1 MAQRRLS
8 MSEPKK
14 CLREGCEDDRRSNG
28 NPYCKKHRSAY
39 QKAIRLKKEGSYIND
54 PYEPIVRV
62 DGVQVRRS
70 GRPFRPVDDDVIY
83 FLNKI
88 NGKATE

>member
-1 MAQRRLS
+1 

-14 CLREGCEDDRRSNG
+14 CLRDGCEDDRRSNG

-39 QKAIRLKKEGSYIND
+39 QKAIRLKKDGSYIND
-54 PYEPIVRV
+54 PYATDVK
-62 DGVQVRRS
+62 RS

>member
-1 MAQRRLS
+1 

-14 CLREGCEDDRRSNG
+14 CLFDGCEDDRRSNG

-39 QKAIRLKKEGSYIND
+39 QKAIRMTRDGSYVTD
-54 PYEPIVRV
+54 PYAT
-62 DGVQVRRS
+62 DAKRS
-70 GRPFRPVDDDVIY
+70 GRPFRPVDNDVIY
-83 FLNKI
+83 FMNKI